1 MLNGSKRGEL
11 IRVGFILEVQDWLG
25 GINYYRSLLSAL
37 SLLQEPSILPVMFA
51 GSSAPESLT
60 GNFDCVKIIRSGVLE
75 TKSPAGLVRRLAR
88 KVFGQRDIVLDGL
101 LRRHGVDVLS
111 HYSGVL
117 APGTPIKT
125 IGWIPDFQYLHLPEL
140 FSEADLMMRKAAVS
154 RVTNHCDRV
163 ILSSEAARQDLARV
177 EPSALGKS
185 RVLHFVPQVDA
196 CAPASPI
203 SELEERYGFQG
214 PFFYLP
220 NQFWAHK
227 NHRIVIDAL
236 ALLQRRGLPATVLA
250 TGNTR
255 DHRFPDHFRKLMERV
270 RSSGVEKC
278 FRVLGVVPY
287 GDLLSLM
294 RHSLA
299 VINPSLCEGWST
311 TVEEAKALDKTVLL
325 SDIAVHREQ
334 NPDKGIF
341 FNPAN
346 AEDLAEKMEQLGG
359 GSGGAAG
366 SGFARSYAGN
376 RAEFASGY
384 EQIALEL
391 FPRREQP
398 GYDASAA
405 K

>member
-1 MLNGSKRGEL
+1 MSTGSKKGEP

-37 SLLQEPSILPVMFA
+37 SLLPEPGILPIMFA

-60 GNFDCVKIIRSGVLE
+60 RNFDCVEIIRSKVLE
-75 TKSPAGLVRRLAR
+75 TTSLAGIARRLAR
-88 KVFGQRDIVLDGL
+88 KVFRQRDIFLDGL
-101 LRRHGVDVLS
+101 LRRHGINVLS
-111 HYSGVL
+111 HYSGAL

-140 FSEADLMMRKAAVS
+140 FTEADLMMRKSAVA
-154 RVTNHCDRV
+154 RVTDHCNRV
-163 ILSSEAARQDLARV
+163 ILSSEVARQDLARV
-177 EPSALGKS
+177 EPLSLDKS

-196 CAPASPI
+196 SEPTSSV
-203 SELEERYGFQG
+203 SELEKRYGFQG
-214 PFFYLP
+214 PYFYLP

-227 NHRIVIDAL
+227 NHRLVIDAL
-236 ALLQRRGLPATVLA
+236 AHLKRRGISVTILA

-255 DHRFPDHFRKLMERV
+255 DHRFPRHFSDLMERV
-270 RSSGVEKC
+270 RISGLEEC

-311 TVEEAKALDKTVLL
+311 TVEEAKALDKAVLL

-334 NPDKGIF
+334 NPAKGIF
-341 FNPAN
+341 FDPRNAN
-346 AEDLAEKMEQLGG
+346 ELAERMKTHSEAHEPFAGKNNGMTYASFYKNGRLAFAGG
-359 GSGGAAG
+359 YQSIVKELC
-366 SGFARSYAGN
+366 SAR
-376 RAEFASGY
+376 
-384 EQIALEL
+384 
-391 FPRREQP
+391 QP
-398 GYDASAA
+398 MSN
-405 K
+405 

>member
-37 SLLQEPSILPVMFA
+37 SLLPAPSILPIMFA
-51 GSSAPESLT
+51 GSNAPQSLT
-60 GNFDCVKIIRSGVLE
+60 RNFDCVKIIRSGVLE
-75 TKSPAGLVRRLAR
+75 TKSAAGLVRRFAR
-88 KVFGQRDIVLDGL
+88 KVFRQRDIVLDCL

-111 HYSGVL
+111 HYSGAL

-140 FSEADLMMRKAAVS
+140 FSEADLMMRRAAVS
-154 RVTNHCDRV
+154 RVTDHCDRV

-177 EPSALGKS
+177 EPCVLGKS

-196 CAPASPI
+196 CAPASPV

-227 NHRIVIDAL
+227 NHRIVVDAL
-236 ALLQRRGLPATVLA
+236 AHLKSCGMPATVLA

-255 DHRFPDHFRKLMERV
+255 DHRFPEHFSKLMERV
-270 RSSGVEKC
+270 RSSGVEEW

-294 RHSLA
+294 RHSVA

-334 NPDKGIF
+334 NPAKGIF
-341 FNPAN
+341 FDPAN
-346 AEDLAEKMEQLGG
+346 AEDLAEKIAALSEACGPLADRI
-359 GSGGAAG
+359 GGAGYSSSYKDDRMAFAAG
-366 SGFARSYAGN
+366 YQS
-376 RAEFASGY
+376 
-384 EQIALEL
+384 IV
-391 FPRREQP
+391 REVCGERQP
-398 GYDASAA
+398 
-405 K
+405 KTE

>member
-1 MLNGSKRGEL
+1 MSTGSKRGEP

-37 SLLQEPSILPVMFA
+37 SLLREPGILPIMFA

-60 GNFDCVKIIRSGVLE
+60 RNFDCVKIVRSEVLE

-88 KVFGQRDIVLDGL
+88 KVFRQRDVVLDAL
-101 LRRHGVDVLS
+101 LRRQGINVLS
-111 HYSGVL
+111 HYSGAL
-117 APGTPIKT
+117 APGTPLKT

-140 FSEADLMMRKAAVS
+140 FSEADLMMRKAAVA
-154 RVTNHCDRV
+154 RVTDHCDRV

-177 EPSALGKS
+177 EPRALEKS

-196 CAPASPI
+196 GEPASSV
-203 SELEERYGFQG
+203 SELEKRHGFQG
-214 PFFYLP
+214 PYFYLP

-227 NHRIVIDAL
+227 NHRLVIDAL
-236 ALLQRRGLPATVLA
+236 ADLKSRGIRVTVLA
-250 TGNTR
+250 TGNTC
-255 DHRFPDHFRKLMERV
+255 DHRFPEHFSGLMERV
-270 RSSGVEKC
+270 RTSGVEEC
-278 FRVLGVVPY
+278 FRVLGIVPY

-334 NPDKGIF
+334 NPARGIF
-341 FNPAN
+341 FDPTN
-346 AEDLAEKMEQLGG
+346 ARDLAEKM
-359 GSGGAAG
+359 AALSASLESSAINSED
-366 SGFARSYAGN
+366 SGFAGSYSRN
-376 RAEFASGY
+376 RMEFASGY
-384 EQIALEL
+384 QEIVLKL
-391 FPRREQP
+391 FPSRR
-398 GYDASAA
+398 
-405 K
+405 